1 MFSYDLGGGW
11 SLVVFGKEILRSNGT
26 WGMRV
31 AQERIYAYNGKE
43 VVQKPELSCVV
54 TIWKTLNGNINSFSI
69 EGKCKNQ
76 KII

>member
-1 MFSYDLGGGW
+1 MFSYDLGRGW
-11 SLVVFGKEILRSNGT
+11 SLGVFGKEILRSNGT
-26 WGMRV
+26 RGMPV

-54 TIWKTLNGNINSFSI
+54 TIWKTLNGNVNSFSI
-69 EGKCKNQ
+69 ERKCKNQ